1 MLDTQNNPVIQFL
14 FLLLLI
20 GSTIYLFVQS
30 GQARKKE
37 TPRKLVTVTECR
49 ETGQETKRDFQ
60 EGDYIGKVLGS
71 CGENGQEI
79 IKAIY
84 SVEIKQK

>member
-20 GSTIYLFVQS
+20 GSTIYLFIQS
-30 GQARKKE
+30 GQAKKRE
-37 TPRKLVTVTECR
+37 PPRKLITVIECDK
-49 ETGQETKRDFQ
+49 TGKETKREFQ
-60 EGDYIGKVLGS
+60 EGDYIGKIVGE
-71 CGENGQEI
+71 CGQGGQEI